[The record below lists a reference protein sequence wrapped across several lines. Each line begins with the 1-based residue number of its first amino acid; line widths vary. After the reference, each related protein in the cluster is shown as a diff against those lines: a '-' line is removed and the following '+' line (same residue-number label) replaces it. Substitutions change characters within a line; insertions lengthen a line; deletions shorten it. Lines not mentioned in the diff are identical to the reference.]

1 MSILT
6 KSLWTDPADFIISD
20 IYEYDMKRGGLSVIK
35 EYSLLPQEEI
45 EKLEKEEKKTSTIN
59 IGKLHHKHKGLA
71 TKMNEG
77 FMKARLMFGE
87 MNELEDSDIISVKK
101 DAIFTRKYCGVN
113 QLTENILFREKNAY
127 DAFIRLGKIEFYWNP
142 NKMDVKGIND
152 DKLIGHKEL
161 LDFISRIIQFMVR
174 YDNKSALRQM
184 IKVMDDYKKRRLPI
198 GFYREFNAD
207 SKFIFM
213 MNEDTILQLDN
224 IGEEHIGELKI
235 EYNYLNI
242 LVPLMNLLL

>member
-59 IGKLHHKHKGLA
+59 IGKLHHKFKGLA
-71 TKMNEG
+71 SKMNEG
-77 FMKARLMFGE
+77 FMKARLLFGE
-87 MNELEDSDIISVKK
+87 LNELKDSDIVSIKK
-101 DAIFTRKYCGVN
+101 DAIFTRKYCSVN
-113 QLTENILFREKNAY
+113 QITDNILFREKNAY
-127 DAFIRLGKIEFYWNP
+127 DAFIRIGKIEFYWSP
-142 NKMDVKGIND
+142 EKMDVKGISD
-152 DKLIGHKEL
+152 ERLIYHKDILE
-161 LDFISRIIQFMVR
+161 FISRIIQYMVR
-174 YDNKSALRQM
+174 YDNKSALKLIVKYM
-184 IKVMDDYKKRRLPI
+184 NDYKKRTLPI
-198 GFYREFNAD
+198 NFYREFNAD

-213 MNEDTILQLDN
+213 LDESTVLQLDN
-224 IGEEHIGELKI
+224 IGEEHIRELKI

>member
-59 IGKLHHKHKGLA
+59 IGKLHHKFKGLA
-71 TKMNEG
+71 GQMNEG
-77 FMKARLMFGE
+77 FMKARLLFGE
-87 MNELEDSDIISVKK
+87 LNELKDSDIVSIKK

-113 QLTENILFREKNAY
+113 QITDNILFREKNAY
-127 DAFIRLGKIEFYWNP
+127 DAFIRIGKIEFYWSP
-142 NKMDVKGIND
+142 EKMDVKGISD
-152 DKLIGHKEL
+152 ERLIYHKDILE
-161 LDFISRIIQFMVR
+161 FISRIIQYMVR
-174 YDNKSALRQM
+174 YDNKSALKLIVKYM
-184 IKVMDDYKKRRLPI
+184 NDYKKRTLPI
-198 GFYREFNAD
+198 NFYREFNAD

-213 MNEDTILQLDN
+213 LNESTVLQLDN
-224 IGEEHIGELKI
+224 IGEEHIRELKI